1 MSLPPSE
8 VPQGAIRFN
17 TDSQRLEFYAQGEW
31 WIMST
36 DTPNLGQGTD
46 PTPGARGLFA
56 GAASGDNPGHDPTRN
71 EIQYINISSVGNSI
85 DFGDLT
91 TSLNSP
97 SGGSDGVRAVFGGG
111 SFAPARQ
118 TIIHE
123 VTIAST
129 GDATNYGDLSVARA
143 ELGCAS
149 NRTRAVWAGGST
161 PGGDSNDIDYITI
174 ASGGT
179 AVDWGTNLPD
189 ARERVEGG
197 INSPTRG
204 LLYGGQSPVV
214 NTIDFI
220 TIPTT
225 GTHGDFGDML
235 RASVGACGASNSV
248 RGILAGDSSPG
259 GTNTNSISY
268 VTIAS
273 TGNAVEFGDRTVALQ
288 LAMALSSPTRV
299 VIAGGYNAPGGAREN
314 VMDYVNISTQG
325 NAVDFGDL
333 TGVYADGAAQG
344 SSTSNAHGGL

>member
-8 VPQGAIRFN
+8 IPLGAMRFN
-17 TDSQRLEFYAQGEW
+17 SDSQKLEYYDGAQW
-31 WIMST
+31 LQVST
-36 DTPNLGQGTD
+36 FSPLLNG
-46 PTPGARGLFA
+46 GARGLWA
-56 GAASGDNPGHDPTRN
+56 GAASGNNPTHDPTRN
-71 EIQYINISSVGNSI
+71 EIQYINISSTGNSV

-91 TSLNSP
+91 TDLNSS
-97 SGGSDGVRAVFGGG
+97 SGAASRTRAVFGGG

-118 TIIHE
+118 TRIHE
-123 VTIAST
+123 VTISST
-129 GDATNYGDLSVARA
+129 GNATNYGDLSVARA
-143 ELGCAS
+143 ELGSAS
-149 NRTRAVWAGGST
+149 NQTRAVWAGGSAT
-161 PGGDSNDIDYITI
+161 PGDSDEIDYITI

-189 ARERVEGG
+189 ARERVQGG

-204 LLYGGQSPVV
+204 LFYGGQSPVV

-225 GTHGDFGDML
+225 GTYGDFGDML
-235 RASVGACGASNSV
+235 RASTGACGASNSV

-299 VIAGGYNAPGGAREN
+299 VIAGGYDAPGGAREN

-344 SSTSNAHGGL
+344 ASTSNAHGGL